1 MLKVLIIDD
10 GIDITN
16 YCGQFISEAF
26 EYTHI
31 KNGIN
36 LKHDLKKD
44 YDLILLD
51 KNFAKCSAEE
61 LLGPQEDVENEGLRI
76 LRRIKEI
83 GSKVP
88 VIMVTAH
95 ADYDS
100 AAMAL
105 RLGAFDYVEWDA
117 MQKDFLFLKTKM
129 LRALDWALKSKDDL
143 IKKYNDWGLI
153 GKSDPMVRL
162 FQNID
167 NVLNSDSN
175 VFLSG
180 PTGVGKD
187 LVAKIIHYHGKRKD
201 KPFVSVNCPAISK
214 YLLES
219 ELFGHEKGAFTD
231 ATKKY
236 EGRFKSAD
244 KGTIFLNEIGDL
256 PLELQVK
263 LLKVIEE
270 KKIEPVG
277 SSVSMDV
284 DVRIISATN
293 QNIEDL
299 IPKGLFRED
308 LYYRLNVLKIEIP
321 SLKERKED
329 LSPLIDFFIKKK
341 SENKQKEIVGI
352 TYEARKYLEQKE
364 WSGNVRQLENLLE
377 SAFEKADR
385 VITLS
390 DLIQE
395 KTLSPAP
402 KSDSKIPCSKETP
415 KDDCPIFG
423 ELNIDQIEKIAII
436 SALKSCGGCVEPA
449 CEKLGISKANMY
461 NKINLYK
468 LKDFVKGYGLD

>member
-1 MLKVLIIDD
+1 MTKVLIIDD

-16 YCGQFISEAF
+16 YCQQFISEGMNHIGRAEGF

-31 KNGIN
+31 TNGIN
-36 LKHDLKKD
+36 LKNDLRKN

-51 KNFAKCSAEE
+51 KNFAKCSAQE
-61 LLGPQEDVENEGLRI
+61 LLGPKEDVENEGLRI
-76 LRRIKEI
+76 LKRIKEI
-83 GSKVP
+83 GSKIP
-88 VIMVTAH
+88 VIMVTSH

-100 AAMAL
+100 AALAL
-105 RLGAFDYVEWDA
+105 RMGAFDYVEWDA

-129 LRALDWALKSKDDL
+129 LRALDWAKKSKDDL
-143 IKKYNDWGLI
+143 IKKYNDWGLV
-153 GKSDPMVRL
+153 GKSDPMVKL

-167 NVLNSDSN
+167 NVVNSDSN

-187 LVAKIIHYHGKRKD
+187 LVAKIIHNHGKRED

-277 SSVSMDV
+277 SSVSLGV

-321 SLKERKED
+321 PLKE
-329 LSPLIDFFIKKK
+329 KKR
-341 SENKQKEIVGI
+341 G
-352 TYEARKYLEQKE
+352 YPA
-364 WSGNVRQLENLLE
+364 
-377 SAFEKADR
+377 
-385 VITLS
+385 S
-390 DLIQE
+390 D
-395 KTLSPAP
+395 
-402 KSDSKIPCSKETP
+402 
-415 KDDCPIFG
+415 
-423 ELNIDQIEKIAII
+423 
-436 SALKSCGGCVEPA
+436 
-449 CEKLGISKANMY
+449 
-461 NKINLYK
+461 
-468 LKDFVKGYGLD
+468 